1 MKAGFLEGLLISV
14 PCDSNSRHMTVPT
27 RNVSNGATAQY
38 LHLSSRTFFL
48 LKRHVTVF
56 IPSGKFT
63 SSGSSQEGKQDFLD
77 GGCTGWV
84 ESTTIL
90 DHHFVIGMALSLPP
104 WALFRHSSRM
114 SVPERQQLCLAV
126 SDSWVEARQFC

>member
-1 MKAGFLEGLLISV
+1 MGQL
-14 PCDSNSRHMTVPT
+14 
-27 RNVSNGATAQY
+27 QY
-38 LHLSSRTFFL
+38 LHLPSRTFFL

-77 GGCTGWV
+77 GDCTGWV
-84 ESTTIL
+84 ESTTVL
-90 DHHFVIGMALSLPP
+90 DHHFVIGLALSLPP

-114 SVPERQQLCLAV
+114 SVPEKQQLCLAI
-126 SDSWVEARQFC
+126 SDSWLEARQFC